1 MRETALVAGIVA
13 LGVGVIITLQSVLA
27 SLAAR
32 SIGRWETAG
41 LFQLGAVITACIFIL
56 LGMGSFANL
65 AKLGHVPLYALLV
78 GPPLG
83 ALIIGGVALVVG
95 RLGAAFGLTVIV
107 AGQLLSALVIDSFGW
122 FGVQAAPLTPVRLL
136 AVGLAIVAAAL
147 FYL

>member
-1 MRETALVAGIVA
+1 MRETALLAGVVA
-13 LGVGVIITLQSVLA
+13 LAVGVIITLQSVLA
-27 SLAAR
+27 SLVAKG
-32 SIGRWETAG
+32 IGRWETAG
-41 LFQLGAVITACIFIL
+41 LFQFGAVVTACVFIG

-65 AKLGHVPLYALLV
+65 ARLGQVPLYALLV

-107 AGQLLSALVIDSFGW
+107 AGQLISALVIDTFGW
-122 FGVQAAPLTPVRLL
+122 LGVDQVPVTPVRLL

>member
-1 MRETALVAGIVA
+1 MRETALLAGIVA
-13 LGVGVIITLQSVLA
+13 LAVGVIITLQSVLA
-27 SLAAR
+27 SLVSR
-32 SIGRWETAG
+32 GIGRWETAG
-41 LFQLGAVITACIFIL
+41 LFQFGAVVTACLFIA

-65 AKLGHVPLYALLV
+65 AKLGQVPLYALLV

-107 AGQLLSALVIDSFGW
+107 AGQLLSALVIDTFGW
-122 FGVQAAPLTPVRLL
+122 FGVESVPITPMRVL
-136 AVGLAIVAAAL
+136 AVGLAIAAAAL